1 MNTCYVANGSADL
14 YFEYGMHIWDMAAS
28 SLIATEAGC
37 FVSEP
42 KGGELNLL
50 NRGILVSATKE
61 LAEQVFPLIT
71 PIANES
77 D

>member
-1 MNTCYVANGSADL
+1 
-14 YFEYGMHIWDMAAS
+14 MHIWDMAAS
-28 SLIATEAGC
+28 SLIAREAGC
-37 FVSEP
+37 FVSDP

-50 NRGILVSATKE
+50 NRGILVSSSKE

-71 PIANES
+71 PIPYES